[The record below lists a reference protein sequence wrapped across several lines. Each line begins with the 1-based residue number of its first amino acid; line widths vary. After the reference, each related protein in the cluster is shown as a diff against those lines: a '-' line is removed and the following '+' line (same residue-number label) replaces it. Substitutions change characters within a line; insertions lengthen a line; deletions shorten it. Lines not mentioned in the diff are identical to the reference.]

1 MSEQQNPLDG
11 LREKIADP
19 EAMVGDKHAITG
31 PATMQDLGL
40 MFPLSDCH
48 GRLWVEIVREDG
60 EKELVMVLKPD
71 L

>member
-1 MSEQQNPLDG
+1 MSEQQNNLDG

-19 EAMVGDKHAITG
+19 EAMVGDKHLIAG

-40 MFPLSDCH
+40 MFPLSDRL
-48 GRLWVEIVREDG
+48 GRLWVEILREDG
-60 EKELVMVLKPD
+60 QKELVMVLKPD